1 MTTFQVI
8 NPYTGE
14 AGQAHQ
20 AASDDAIEVMVA
32 AAATRFAT
40 GAHRDQVKDRA
51 AVVAK
56 VADLLMERQSEFAE
70 IIVREMGK
78 PLAQAAGEVEF
89 SADIFRYYADNAEEF
104 LADEKI
110 AAGAGTAWIRKSPIG
125 PILGI
130 MPWNFPIYQIARFA
144 APNMI
149 LGNPVL
155 VKPAPQCPESSAALD
170 ALIRDAG
177 LAVGGYQNVF
187 ADEAQIAGMIDD
199 PRIQGI
205 SLTGSE
211 RAGKIV
217 GAAAGSSLKKSV
229 LELGGSDPF
238 ILLSTDDM
246 DATVAAAVSAR
257 LDNNGQA
264 CNGAKR
270 FIVIDALYEEFAQKF
285 AGAMGAV
292 TVGDPMAETTELGPL
307 SSEAA
312 ASGLEKQ
319 VAQAVAA
326 GATLLVGT
334 GTRDGT
340 KFAPAVLENISRD
353 NPAFSTEF
361 FGPVAQLHRVTTE
374 AEAIELAN
382 ATPFGLGSYVFTTDA
397 AQADRI
403 ADSIDAGMVYINE
416 VGADAPELP
425 FGGVKNSGTG
435 RELGAQGVEEF
446 MNRKLVKR
454 P

>member
-1 MTTFQVI
+1 MKTFQVI

-14 AGQAHQ
+14 AGEAHP
-20 AASDDAIEVMVA
+20 AASDEVVEQAVA
-32 AAATRFAT
+32 AAASEFAT
-40 GAHRDQVKDRA
+40 GSHRDQVKERA
-51 AVVAK
+51 AIVER
-56 VADLLMERQSEFAE
+56 VADLLVERKAEFGD

-78 PLAQAAGEVEF
+78 PLAQAVGEVEF
-89 SADIFRYYADNAEEF
+89 SADIFRYFADNAEEF

-110 AAGAGTAWIRKSPIG
+110 DGAAGTAWIRKSPIG

-144 APNMI
+144 GPNMV
-149 LGNPVL
+149 LGNPVI
-155 VKPAPQCPESSAALD
+155 VKPAQQCPESSAALEK
-170 ALIRDAG
+170 LIRDAG
-177 LAVGGYQNVF
+177 FPVGGYQNLL
-187 ADEAQIAGMIDD
+187 ADNDQIAHMIDD
-199 PRIQGI
+199 SRIQGI

-211 RAGKIV
+211 RAGSIV
-217 GAAAGSSLKKSV
+217 GAAAGASLKKSV

-238 ILLSTDDM
+238 IVMSTDDM
-246 DATVAAAVSAR
+246 DATVEAAVAAR

-270 FIVIDALYEEFAQKF
+270 FIVIDALYEEFAEKF
-285 AGAMGAV
+285 SAAMGAV
-292 TVGDPMAETTELGPL
+292 TVGDPMNESTELGPL

-312 ASGLEKQ
+312 AKGLEAQ
-319 VAQAVAA
+319 VAEAVAA
-326 GATLLVGT
+326 GATLRVGT
-334 GTRDGT
+334 GKRDGT
-340 KFAPAVLENISRD
+340 KFAPAVLENIGAE

-361 FGPVAQLHRVTTE
+361 FGPVAQLHRVSTE
-374 AEAIELAN
+374 EEAVELAN

-397 AQADRI
+397 DQADRI
-403 ADSIDAGMVYINE
+403 ADGIDAGMVYINE

-435 RELGAQGVEEF
+435 RELGATGVDEF

>member
-1 MTTFQVI
+1 MKTYQVI

-14 AGQAHQ
+14 AGEAHP
-20 AASDDAIEVMVA
+20 AATDEVVEQIVA
-32 AAATRFAT
+32 AAHSEFD
-40 GAHRDQVKDRA
+40 GGSGRDQVKERA
-51 AVVAK
+51 AIVTK
-56 VADLLMERQSEFAE
+56 VADLLVERAAEFGD

-78 PLAQAAGEVEF
+78 PLAQAVGEVEF
-89 SADIFRYYADNAEEF
+89 SADIFRYFADNAEEF
-104 LADEKI
+104 LADEQI
-110 AAGAGTAWIRKSPIG
+110 PAGAGTAWIRKSPIG
-125 PILGI
+125 PVLGI

-144 APNMI
+144 GPNMV
-149 LGNPVL
+149 LGNPVV
-155 VKPAPQCPESSAALD
+155 VKPAEQCPESSAALES
-170 ALIRDAG
+170 LIRDAG
-177 LAVGGYQNVF
+177 MPVGGYQNLL
-187 ADEAQIAGMIDD
+187 ADNDQIARLIDD

-211 RAGKIV
+211 RAGSIV
-217 GAAAGSSLKKSV
+217 GAAAGASLKKSV

-238 ILLSTDDM
+238 ILMSTDDM
-246 DATVAAAVSAR
+246 DATVEAAVAAR

-270 FIVIDALYEEFAQKF
+270 FVLIDSLYEEFAEKF
-285 AGAMGAV
+285 SAAMGAV
-292 TVGDPMAETTELGPL
+292 TVGDPMDESTELGPL

-312 ASGLEKQ
+312 AINLEAQ
-319 VAQAVAA
+319 VAEAVAA
-326 GATLLVGT
+326 GATLRVGT
-334 GTRDGT
+334 GKRDGN
-340 KFAPAVLENISRD
+340 KFAPAVLENISPD

-361 FGPVAQLHRVTTE
+361 FGPVAQLHRVSSE

-397 AQADRI
+397 DQADRI
-403 ADSIDAGMVYINE
+403 ADGMNAGMVYINE

-435 RELGAQGVEEF
+435 RELGAHGVDEF

-454 P
+454 L